1 METIIYKVEYSDKNY
16 SQKMR
21 EQDAAI
27 EDYINKSNIIC
38 RMEKSNTLKNVH
50 SFDRKIDQ
58 VIDSM
63 KEFDCLTISHLNVL
77 GNSVHRIL
85 KRLNTLYFKHCR
97 LYVILDNIHIDSRDG
112 SDGMNLIVGMF
123 KISNNL
129 NRQKNEAVKK
139 TLKVSGK
146 KTGRVAGKK
155 YKSKFDEY
163 KSKILVMHSKG
174 ISKKRIC
181 ESIEIGTPQ
190 AIGKYIKAVNERKEQ
205 KNNKYKRDNTFISI
219 EMIDPETLQERMH
232 FK

>member
-1 METIIYKVEYSDKNY
+1 MEIIIYKVKYSDKNY
-16 SQKMR
+16 SDKMR

-27 EDYINKSNIIC
+27 EYYINKNNITC

-85 KRLNTLYFKHCR
+85 KRLNTIYFKHCR
-97 LYVILDNIHIDSRDG
+97 LYVILGDIHIDQSDI
-112 SDGMNLIVGMF
+112 SDGVQLIHGMF
-123 KISNNL
+123 KISNDL
-129 NRQKNEAVKK
+129 NRQKKEAVKN
-139 TLKVSGK
+139 TLQESGK

-155 YKSKFDEY
+155 YKSKFDEH
-163 KSKILVMHSKG
+163 KSKILAMHSKG
-174 ISKKRIC
+174 VSKKSIC

-190 AIGKYIKAVNERKEQ
+190 AIGKYIKAIKEQ
-205 KNNKYKRDNTFISI
+205 KNNKRKRDNTFISN
-219 EMIDPETLQERMH
+219 EMINPETLQGRMN
-232 FK
+232 FNP